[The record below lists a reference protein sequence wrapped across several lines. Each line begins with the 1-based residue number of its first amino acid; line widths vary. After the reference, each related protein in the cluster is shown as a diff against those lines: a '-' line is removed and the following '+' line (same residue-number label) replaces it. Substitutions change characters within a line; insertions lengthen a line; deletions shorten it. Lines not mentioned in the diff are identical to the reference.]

1 MNILIVGC
9 GKVGAHLANYLDSMG
24 HDVSVVDRDAGSF
37 DQLEDGFS
45 GFTVQGVPIDQEVL
59 RRAGI
64 LGCDAVAAL
73 SQDDNINIMV
83 AQLAREVFHVKKVVT
98 RIYDPDRKDVFS
110 HFGLSTICPTDLT
123 VDAVYSILTDVGE
136 AKTLTFDSTVMGLFT
151 VPAPKML
158 VGDSVKNLREEPG
171 QVLVGILHQNGAIT
185 LNSRE
190 ELRRVVAT
198 DRLIYAKVI
207 D

>member
-9 GKVGAHLANYLDSMG
+9 GKVGAHLADYLDSMG
-24 HDVSVVDRDAGSF
+24 HAVSVVDRDARSF

-73 SQDDNINIMV
+73 SQDDNVNIMV
-83 AQLAREVFHVKKVVT
+83 AQLAREVFHVQKVIT

-110 HFGLSTICPTDLT
+110 HFGLATICPTDLT
-123 VDAVYSILTDVGE
+123 VDAVYSMLMDTGDV
-136 AKTLTFDSTVMGLFT
+136 KMLTFDSTVMGFYT
-151 VPAPKML
+151 VPAPRMW
-158 VGDSVKNLREEPG
+158 VGDSVKTCGR
-171 QVLVGILHQNGAIT
+171 
-185 LNSRE
+185 SRGK
-190 ELRRVVAT
+190 RWWGFCTRT
-198 DRLIYAKVI
+198 GR
-207 D
+207 

>member
-83 AQLAREVFHVKKVVT
+83 AQLAREVFHVRKVVT